1 MGNPAL
7 ALVILNWNGKDL
19 LKRFLPSVVRCTPA
33 TVEIIVA
40 DNGSTDGSAE
50 FVSTNFPQ
58 IRIIRL
64 DKNNGFAGGY
74 NKALEEV
81 NADYYILLNS
91 DVEVT
96 AGWVNPCVEL
106 LEQRKDIAAVQ
117 PKIRSLNKPDFFE
130 YAGAAGGYI
139 DYLGYPFC
147 RGRVFNT
154 LEKDTEQYNDPA
166 EIFWSSGAAMF
177 IRASCFHRAGGFDA
191 RFFAHMEEI
200 DLCWRLQNM
209 GYGILSCPTSV
220 VFHMGGASLSSSNPR
235 KTYLNFRN
243 NLWMLAKNL
252 STGRFIKTMAV
263 RIMLDNVAACA
274 FLLKGKFRDSFAVT
288 RAHLSLIRNYRR
300 MRQSRIP
307 SGRDLPDTV
316 FRKSIVVQYY
326 LRGKKYFSD
335 LRFKASTASK

>member
-1 MGNPAL
+1 MREQTL
-7 ALVILNWNGKDL
+7 ALIILNWNGKYL
-19 LKRFLPSVVRCTPA
+19 LKRFLPSVVCYTPA

-50 FVSTNFPQ
+50 FVSANFPH

-64 DKNNGFAGGY
+64 EKNYGFAGGY
-74 NKALEEV
+74 NKALAEV
-81 NADYYILLNS
+81 KADYYILLNS

-96 AGWVNPCVEL
+96 KDWINPCISL
-106 LEQRKDIAAVQ
+106 LEQHKDVAAVQ
-117 PKIRSLNKPDFFE
+117 PKIRSLSQPDYFE

-147 RGRVFNT
+147 RGRILST
-154 LEKDTEQYNDPA
+154 LEKDTEQYNDLV
-166 EIFWSSGAAMF
+166 EIFWASGAAFF
-177 IRASCFHRAGGFDA
+177 IRASHFQRAGGFDA
-191 RFFAHMEEI
+191 RFFAHMEEV

-209 GYGILSCPTSV
+209 GYRILSCPKSLV
-220 VFHMGGASLSSSNPR
+220 YHMGGASMDASSPQ

-252 STGRFIKTMAV
+252 NTRNFVKTMAA
-263 RIMLDNVAACA
+263 RIMLDAIAACT
-274 FLLKGKFRDSFAVT
+274 FLLKGKCRDSLAVI
-288 RAHLSLIRNYRR
+288 RAHLYLLTHYSR
-300 MRQSRIP
+300 MRQNHMP
-307 SGRDLPDTV
+307 PAPELPNTV